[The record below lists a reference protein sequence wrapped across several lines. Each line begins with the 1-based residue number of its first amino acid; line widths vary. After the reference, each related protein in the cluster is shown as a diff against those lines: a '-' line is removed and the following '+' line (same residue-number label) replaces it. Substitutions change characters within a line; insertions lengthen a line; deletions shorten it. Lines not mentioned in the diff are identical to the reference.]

1 MQQDTTPSQSEAH
14 AVSSFLLVQYVAIG
28 FGLEECLSSYQT
40 DPRVCLLCVFDS
52 GFSPGLF
59 NIKMEASQLY
69 TCTYLLSTFNYACHA
84 HERNAT
90 EVAKIWL
97 K

>member
-1 MQQDTTPSQSEAH
+1 MVLRSVWG
-14 AVSSFLLVQYVAIG
+14 VSG
-28 FGLEECLSSYQT
+28 YQT
-40 DPRVCLLCVFDS
+40 DPRVCLLCVFYS

-59 NIKMEASQLY
+59 KIKREASQLY
-69 TCTYLLSTFNYACHA
+69 TFKYLLSTFNYACHA